1 MPEFIQMFIQHFLL
15 ILFERVDHYS
25 WPGDIN
31 LEIIYFYIYIYANV
45 YLQSSLFML
54 VVYLYGYMKLS
65 TKYAL
70 GDKVGYELTS
80 MIIHVLFIRYTCTCM
95 TRKHNAYI

>member
-31 LEIIYFYIYIYANV
+31 LEIIYFYIYI
-45 YLQSSLFML
+45 
-54 VVYLYGYMKLS
+54 
-65 TKYAL
+65 
-70 GDKVGYELTS
+70 
-80 MIIHVLFIRYTCTCM
+80 C
-95 TRKHNAYI
+95 